1 MKSDEIF
8 KASAQ
13 VMKGLLGA
21 RGVAE
26 AITRAQGRGAESNK
40 TLIDR
45 YREQIN
51 DLVRAILDAGDP
63 GRMLENATQE
73 LKDAMV
79 VRYLRN
85 RELFLQTFPD
95 GIEGIDPD
103 PGAIWAAIM
112 ISPQDESSPSA

>member
-1 MKSDEIF
+1 MKSDEMF
-8 KASAQ
+8 KASVQ

-26 AITRAQGRGAESNK
+26 AITRAQGRGMESNAA
-40 TLIDR
+40 LIDR

-51 DLVRAILDAGDP
+51 ELVRAILDAGDP
-63 GRMLENATQE
+63 GRILENATQE

-95 GIEGIDPD
+95 GIEGIDHD
-103 PGAIWAAIM
+103 PGAIWAAISRA
-112 ISPQDESSPSA
+112 SP